1 MAFATSGW
9 DGFPASGSTLPKTAL
24 RRSLARTFVLGTG
37 FMLCA
42 SAALL
47 MYEFSD
53 NGMPATRSR
62 PAAPVVA
69 NTTPTVSLPSLEQNA
84 ERFLKSSL
92 SLARVCADDCPPS
105 LSTTI
110 DTEILGHFAPPLPA
124 ETPFPTGAP
133 YEKALVTLRAEL
145 VARSGAAKTAAARA
159 LVPAAP
165 PPAAALPA
173 PPLPSVAPVPRAVAE
188 GVAPVP
194 AARLTRPAPSE
205 SPVAVASLPA
215 DSIPM
220 PPASRPAP
228 AAPTTVIGRH
238 DRIAVYDISAATVY
252 LPDGEKLEAHSGL
265 GPWVDNPRY
274 AYKRNVGPTP
284 PNVYNLVM
292 RKGRFHGVEAL
303 RLLPADGENKYGRVG
318 LLAHTYLLRGR
329 PGESNGC
336 VAFKNYSRFLA
347 AFKRGAVKKM
357 IVVPSL
363 KSSGIKIAALGR

>member
-9 DGFPASGSTLPKTAL
+9 DGFPASGSILPNLTL
-24 RRSLARTFVLGTG
+24 RRSLARTLVLGTG

-47 MYEFSD
+47 MYEFGD
-53 NGMPATRSR
+53 NGMSALRSG
-62 PAAPVVA
+62 PAAPVA
-69 NTTPTVSLPSLEQNA
+69 IGTTPTISLPSLEQNA

-110 DTEILGHFAPPLPA
+110 DTEILGQFAPRPA

-133 YEKALVTLRAEL
+133 YQKALAQLRAEL
-145 VARSGAAKTAAARA
+145 AARSEMSAAATNGA
-159 LVPAAP
+159 PVPAAP
-165 PPAAALPA
+165 PRAAALPA
-173 PPLPSVAPVPRAVAE
+173 APLPGVAPMPRAMAE

-194 AARLTRPAPSE
+194 AARLTRPGKSE
-205 SPVAVASLPA
+205 TPVTVASLPA
-215 DSIPM
+215 DSIPV
-220 PPASRPAP
+220 PPTTRPAP

-238 DRIAVYDISAATVY
+238 DQTAVYDISAAMVY

-363 KSSGIKIAALGR
+363 KSSGVKIAALGR

>member
-9 DGFPASGSTLPKTAL
+9 DGFPASGSILPRAAL
-24 RRSLARTFVLGTG
+24 RRSLTRTFVLGTG

-42 SAALL
+42 SAAVL

-53 NGMPATRSR
+53 NGMPAMRSR
-62 PAAPVVA
+62 PIAPVTA
-69 NTTPTVSLPSLEQNA
+69 DATAMPADALPSLEQNA
-84 ERFLKSSL
+84 ESFLKSSL

-110 DTEILGHFAPPLPA
+110 DAEILGQFAPQPALPA

-133 YEKALVTLRAEL
+133 LDKAMAQLRAEL
-145 VARSGAAKTAAARA
+145 AAHSRAARA
-159 LVPAAP
+159 AAAEAPVPAVP
-165 PPAAALPA
+165 P
-173 PPLPSVAPVPRAVAE
+173 PSVAPLPRAVAE
-188 GVAPVP
+188 GVAPMP
-194 AARLTRPAPSE
+194 AARRARPAPSE
-205 SPVAVASLPA
+205 APVAVASLPA
-215 DSIPM
+215 ESRPV

-228 AAPTTVIGRH
+228 VAPGVVIGRH
-238 DRIAVYDISAATVY
+238 DGIAIYDISAATVY
-252 LPDGEKLEAHSGL
+252 MPDGEKLEAHSGL
-265 GPWVDNPRY
+265 GPWVDDPRF

-303 RLLPADGENKYGRVG
+303 RLLPANGDNKYGRVG

-329 PGESNGC
+329 PAESNGC
-336 VAFKNYSRFLA
+336 VAFKDYSRFLA
-347 AFKRGAVKKM
+347 AFKRGSVKRM

-363 KSSGIKIAALGR
+363 NSSGLKIAALGR